1 MRLILVL
8 PAAVCLVVNTGCGSR
23 ARQPAANSI
32 TTASS
37 SGTGTTGAQVNGTEP
52 QGGAQD
58 ARAYISK
65 GIQSYKED
73 HDQEAADTFRQA
85 IEVDP
90 ENAEAHYRLGL
101 AYSSLGQK
109 RDALDEYQKAVE
121 AYKKLLRE
129 EPKNPDAHFNMGEAD
144 SRLGNYAEA
153 VAEYKRAVQLKDD
166 DSYMY
171 YELGLADSKLAKY
184 KDAVEAFQQAV
195 RLDPDDFR
203 AQEALDKAKENQK
216 RLQAMID
223 SEIRRNARKNPDAN
237 TGSTTPT
244 PTPGANKTPAP
255 PGLTPSPSLR

>member
-8 PAAVCLVVNTGCGSR
+8 PAAVCLALYTGCGSR

-32 TTASS
+32 TAASS
-37 SGTGTTGAQVNGTEP
+37 SGTGRTGPQVSGTDS

-58 ARAYISK
+58 AQAYISK
-65 GIQSYKED
+65 GIQAYRED
-73 HDQEAADTFRQA
+73 HDQAAADVFRQA
-85 IEVDP
+85 LEVEPDNP
-90 ENAEAHYRLGL
+90 EAHYRLGL
-101 AYSSLGQK
+101 AYSSLGRK
-109 RDALDEYQKAVE
+109 KEALDEYQKAVE

-129 EPKNPDAHFNMGEAD
+129 DPKNADAHFNMAEAD
-144 SRLGNYAEA
+144 SRLSNYAEA

-203 AQEALDKAKENQK
+203 AQEALDKAKEDQK

-244 PTPGANKTPAP
+244 PTPGVGKSPAP